1 MYLPGLCSKQSTN
14 ILFEPV
20 IQLNLFAHFL
30 NLYSFLKTLKSEA
43 MDEDEVEETLKKE
56 FIAKQLLHIANLL
69 DLSDEVGR

>member
-1 MYLPGLCSKQSTN
+1 
-14 ILFEPV
+14 
-20 IQLNLFAHFL
+20 
-30 NLYSFLKTLKSEA
+30 